1 MDEPAPLGDV
11 TTHSAT
17 EAYEKVLAYAGAS
30 LYRDQVDERYAEE
43 TATGTALYKGSVTNK
58 YGRIDR
64 VADQGEYVL
73 ESAKRP
79 SGFDTDQDGMPDEW
93 ELANGLNPNSAADGK
108 TYTLDSE
115 KRWYT
120 NLEVYMNSLVEDIMK
135 AENADAQTGVDEY
148 YPQYMSTNG
157 IHTVSNSIIDDNYY
171 DLKGSRVGTL
181 KKGIYIRNGHKII
194 VK

>member
-1 MDEPAPLGDV
+1 
-11 TTHSAT
+11 
-17 EAYEKVLAYAGAS
+17 
-30 LYRDQVDERYAEE
+30 
-43 TATGTALYKGSVTNK
+43 
-58 YGRIDR
+58 

-135 AENADAQTGVDEY
+135 AGNADAESTFEEY
-148 YPQYMSTNG
+148 YPASSKTG
-157 IHTVSNSIIDDNYY
+157 IIPLKTVSGILSTEYY
-171 DLKGSRVGTL
+171 SLDGFRLDAPRKGVTIRVERMTDGSKTVT
-181 KKGIYIRNGHKII
+181 KVYK
-194 VK
+194 